1 MSRTQVND
9 LIRQLHEAQRQTT
22 QQILRITSYENL
34 GAPAPEGFTVQELL
48 RMWVWH
54 FWSHYREL
62 VRARGSLANDNPHFH
77 VPHFVRQANEEFGRF
92 VGELA
97 CLTDEQLVLT
107 LPGDSRSIRQIVEHL
122 LDSLTQYLP
131 DQIAQACKQQ
141 EPTQETNDNR

>member
-1 MSRTQVND
+1 MSRTEVND
-9 LIRQLHEAQRQTT
+9 LIHQLHEAQWQAT
-22 QQILRITSYENL
+22 QQILRIASHKNL
-34 GAPAPEGFTVQELL
+34 GATAPDESSVKDLL

-97 CLTDEQLVLT
+97 CLTDEQLALK
-107 LPGDSRSIRQIVEHL
+107 PSADSRSTRELVEHL
-122 LDSLTQYLP
+122 LDSLNHYLP
-131 DQIAQACKQQ
+131 DQITQACKQQ
-141 EPTQETNDNR
+141 EPMQANDS